1 MLFWERVKSPSCKTV
16 FSSWLFF
23 CRGSG
28 TDFSGQPSASAQTV
42 LSVDDAFVLLVHCW
56 E

>member
-1 MLFWERVKSPSCKTV
+1 MLFWEGVKSPSCKTV
-16 FSSWLFF
+16 FSSWLF

-28 TDFSGQPSASAQTV
+28 RDFSGQPPASAQTE
-42 LSVDDAFVLLVHCW
+42 LSVDDVFVLLVRCW